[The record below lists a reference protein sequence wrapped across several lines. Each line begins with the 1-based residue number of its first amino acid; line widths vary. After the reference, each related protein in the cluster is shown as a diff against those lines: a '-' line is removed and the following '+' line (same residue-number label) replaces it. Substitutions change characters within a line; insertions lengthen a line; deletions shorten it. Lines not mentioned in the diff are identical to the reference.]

1 MPTEPRFILI
11 DTHTK
16 RSVELTTDEVQAAM
30 WRDYLR
36 QPADGSYISQQDTP
50 QRRTESIPSVIK
62 DEAHP
67 WTRERVSLPGL
78 GKSRGT

>member
-16 RSVELTTDEVQAAM
+16 RSVELTTDEVQAAL

-36 QPADGSYISQQDTP
+36 QPADGAYICPKDTP

-62 DEAHP
+62 
-67 WTRERVSLPGL
+67 
-78 GKSRGT
+78 

>member
-1 MPTEPRFILI
+1 MSAEPRFILI

-36 QPADGSYISQQDTP
+36 QPADAAYIEKDTP
-50 QRRTESIPSVIK
+50 QRRTESIPSAIK
-62 DEAHP
+62 
-67 WTRERVSLPGL
+67 
-78 GKSRGT
+78 

>member
-30 WRDYLR
+30 WRDYLQ
-36 QPADGSYISQQDTP
+36 QPTNAAYIGTKDTP
-50 QRRTESIPSVIK
+50 QRRPESIPSVIK
-62 DEAHP
+62 
-67 WTRERVSLPGL
+67 
-78 GKSRGT
+78 

>member
-36 QPADGSYISQQDTP
+36 QPADGAYISQQDTP
-50 QRRTESIPSVIK
+50 QRRPESIPSVTI
-62 DEAHP
+62 D
-67 WTRERVSLPGL
+67 G
-78 GKSRGT
+78 